1 MTDITKIHEAL
12 TAYRYAKACESGAG
26 AYGIAEARM
35 IREFEE
41 NAPKWVEEL
50 IDALTSE
57 RDEAL
62 TPTRGGY
69 VHPQLHAQ
77 IVEAHASKHTALLVA
92 LETWCAVHGSALKP
106 PGADTYGEGMRDA
119 KQQVRRIIAQVS
131 LRTNEEARFREP
143 IRLTD
148 ESAAPETAT

>member
-26 AYGIAEARM
+26 SFGLAEMAM
-35 IREFEE
+35 IDKFE
-41 NAPKWVEEL
+41 NAAAGWVEEL
-50 IDALTSE
+50 I
-57 RDEAL
+57 EAL
-62 TPTRGGY
+62 LVAREPTRGGY

-77 IVEAHASKHTALLVA
+77 VVEAHASKYTALLVA
-92 LETWCAVHGSALKP
+92 LETWCAVHGAALKP

-143 IRLTD
+143 IRITD
-148 ESAAPETAT
+148 EPTAQEAVT